1 MARSSRR
8 NRQLSDRV
16 AMTATVGCVAA
27 VSVILVSGAL
37 RAIEHIGRV
46 ENALADLSH
55 YVTESHAAI
64 RGRLAGA
71 GSPHDNPLA
80 RFGAGVE
87 RRLNG
92 LRGLDTQLEQQT
104 RAYWWTEPVRKGVDI
119 SRFEQDGLAYVAAAT
134 DMATTPSSDPAMDL
148 RLLDLHALQM
158 LQTVEGMRDNV
169 DAARE
174 RALADAYGLVALS
187 MGVGAL
193 LIAYLIWYPVFGP
206 RGRSLGANARR
217 LPIGGFQIRFARPA
231 RTRWTTVDAVVPG
244 GR

>member
-1 MARSSRR
+1 VT
-8 NRQLSDRV
+8 V
-16 AMTATVGCVAA
+16 ACVAA

-55 YVTESHAAI
+55 YVAESHAAI
-64 RGRLAGA
+64 RGSLTAPGF
-71 GSPHDNPLA
+71 SKDDPLA
-80 RFGAGVE
+80 RFGVGVE
-87 RRLNG
+87 RRMTG
-92 LRGLDTQLEQQT
+92 LRGLHTQLEEQT
-104 RAYWWTEPVRKGVDI
+104 RANWWTEPVGRGLDI
-119 SRFEQDGLAYVAAAT
+119 RRFEQDGSVYVAAAA
-134 DMATTPSSDPAMDL
+134 DMAMTPSSDPAMEL

-231 RTRWTTVDAVVPG
+231 RTRWTTVDAAVPG